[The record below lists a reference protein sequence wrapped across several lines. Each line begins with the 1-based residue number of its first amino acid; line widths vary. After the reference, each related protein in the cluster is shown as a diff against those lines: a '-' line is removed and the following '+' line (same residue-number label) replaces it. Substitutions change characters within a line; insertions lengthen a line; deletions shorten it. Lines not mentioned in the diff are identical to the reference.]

1 MSVKYRLYR
10 NNISNTGTHRKW
22 YARAVVSRTVGIDE
36 IAARI
41 QDGCTVKR
49 SDVLAVLC
57 ELSEAVRDELLDIFL
72 EFIQDEGRSILVSS
86 HILSDLEKVCDY
98 VTFIHGGRLLFSE
111 EKDTLLEKYVVAK
124 LSEAELRSLDPAK
137 VAGLRRSAFG
147 VEALVERSAA
157 RGLVCD
163 PAGIE
168 DIMLYYLRGET
179 K

>member
-57 ELSEAVRDELLDIFL
+57 ELSEAVRDELLAGNRVVLPGLGSFKVGLASAPADTPDEWTPARHLRGAHIVFRPETADSYASGRRSRSPKALRDL
-72 EFIQDEGRSILVSS
+72 EVEELPRYDKGGRPKDEGR
-86 HILSDLEKVCDY
+86 
-98 VTFIHGGRLLFSE
+98 R
-111 EKDTLLEKYVVAK
+111 
-124 LSEAELRSLDPAK
+124 
-137 VAGLRRSAFG
+137 
-147 VEALVERSAA
+147 
-157 RGLVCD
+157 
-163 PAGIE
+163 
-168 DIMLYYLRGET
+168 
-179 K
+179 

>member
-57 ELSEAVRDELLDIFL
+57 ELSETVRDELLAGNRVVLPGLGSFKVGLASAPADTPDEWTPARHLRGAHIVFRPETADSYASGRRSRSPKALRGL
-72 EFIQDEGRSILVSS
+72 EVEELPRYD
-86 HILSDLEKVCDY
+86 K
-98 VTFIHGGRLLFSE
+98 GGRP
-111 EKDTLLEKYVVAK
+111 KD
-124 LSEAELRSLDPAK
+124 
-137 VAGLRRSAFG
+137 AGRR
-147 VEALVERSAA
+147 
-157 RGLVCD
+157 
-163 PAGIE
+163 
-168 DIMLYYLRGET
+168 
-179 K
+179 

>member
-57 ELSEAVRDELLDIFL
+57 ELSEAVRDELLAGNRVVLPGLGSFKVGLASAPADTPDEWTPARHLRGAHIVFRPETADSYASGRRSRSPKALRGL
-72 EFIQDEGRSILVSS
+72 EVEEQPRYD
-86 HILSDLEKVCDY
+86 K
-98 VTFIHGGRLLFSE
+98 GGRP
-111 EKDTLLEKYVVAK
+111 KD
-124 LSEAELRSLDPAK
+124 
-137 VAGLRRSAFG
+137 AGRR
-147 VEALVERSAA
+147 
-157 RGLVCD
+157 
-163 PAGIE
+163 
-168 DIMLYYLRGET
+168 
-179 K
+179 

>member
-57 ELSEAVRDELLDIFL
+57 ELSEAVRDELLAGNRVVLPGLGSFKVGLASAPADTPDEWTPARHLRGAHIVFRPETADSCASGRRSRSPKALRGL
-72 EFIQDEGRSILVSS
+72 EVEELPRYD
-86 HILSDLEKVCDY
+86 K
-98 VTFIHGGRLLFSE
+98 GGRP
-111 EKDTLLEKYVVAK
+111 KD
-124 LSEAELRSLDPAK
+124 
-137 VAGLRRSAFG
+137 AGRR
-147 VEALVERSAA
+147 
-157 RGLVCD
+157 
-163 PAGIE
+163 
-168 DIMLYYLRGET
+168 
-179 K
+179 

>member
-57 ELSEAVRDELLDIFL
+57 ELSEAVRDELLAGNRVVLPGLGSFKVGLASAPADTP
-72 EFIQDEGRSILVSS
+72 DEWTPARHLRGA
-86 HILSDLEKVCDY
+86 HIVFRPETADSY
-98 VTFIHGGRLLFSE
+98 ASG
-111 EKDTLLEKYVVAK
+111 
-124 LSEAELRSLDPAK
+124 
-137 VAGLRRSAFG
+137 RRSRSPK
-147 VEALVERSAA
+147 AL
-157 RGLVCD
+157 RGLEVEELPRYD
-163 PAGIE
+163 KGGLPKDAG
-168 DIMLYYLRGET
+168 RR
-179 K
+179 

>member
-57 ELSEAVRDELLDIFL
+57 ELSEAVRDELLAGNRVVLPSLGSFKVGLASAPADTPDEWTPARHLRGAHIVFRPETADSYASGRRSRSPKALRGL
-72 EFIQDEGRSILVSS
+72 EVEELPRYD
-86 HILSDLEKVCDY
+86 K
-98 VTFIHGGRLLFSE
+98 GGRP
-111 EKDTLLEKYVVAK
+111 KD
-124 LSEAELRSLDPAK
+124 
-137 VAGLRRSAFG
+137 AGRR
-147 VEALVERSAA
+147 
-157 RGLVCD
+157 
-163 PAGIE
+163 
-168 DIMLYYLRGET
+168 
-179 K
+179 

>member
-57 ELSEAVRDELLDIFL
+57 ELSEAVRDELLAGNRVVLPGLGSFKVGLASAPADTPDEWTPARHLRGTHIVFRPETADSYASGRRSRSPKALRGL
-72 EFIQDEGRSILVSS
+72 EVEELPRYD
-86 HILSDLEKVCDY
+86 K
-98 VTFIHGGRLLFSE
+98 GGRP
-111 EKDTLLEKYVVAK
+111 KD
-124 LSEAELRSLDPAK
+124 
-137 VAGLRRSAFG
+137 AGRR
-147 VEALVERSAA
+147 
-157 RGLVCD
+157 
-163 PAGIE
+163 
-168 DIMLYYLRGET
+168 
-179 K
+179 

>member
-57 ELSEAVRDELLDIFL
+57 ELSEAVRDELLAGNRIVLPGLGSFKVGLASAPADTPDEWTPARHLRGAHIVFRPETADSYASGRRSRSPKALRGL
-72 EFIQDEGRSILVSS
+72 EVEELPRYD
-86 HILSDLEKVCDY
+86 K
-98 VTFIHGGRLLFSE
+98 GGRP
-111 EKDTLLEKYVVAK
+111 KD
-124 LSEAELRSLDPAK
+124 
-137 VAGLRRSAFG
+137 AGRR
-147 VEALVERSAA
+147 
-157 RGLVCD
+157 
-163 PAGIE
+163 
-168 DIMLYYLRGET
+168 
-179 K
+179 

>member
-57 ELSEAVRDELLDIFL
+57 ELSEAVRDELLAGNRVVLPGLGSFKVGLASAPADTPDEWTPARHLRGAHIVFRPETADSYASGRRSRSPKALCGL
-72 EFIQDEGRSILVSS
+72 EVEELPRYD
-86 HILSDLEKVCDY
+86 K
-98 VTFIHGGRLLFSE
+98 GGRP
-111 EKDTLLEKYVVAK
+111 KD
-124 LSEAELRSLDPAK
+124 
-137 VAGLRRSAFG
+137 AGRR
-147 VEALVERSAA
+147 
-157 RGLVCD
+157 
-163 PAGIE
+163 
-168 DIMLYYLRGET
+168 
-179 K
+179 

>member
-57 ELSEAVRDELLDIFL
+57 ELSEAVRDELLAGNRVVLPGLGSFKVGLASAPADTPDEWTPARHLRGAHIVFRPETADSYASGRRSRSPKALRGL
-72 EFIQDEGRSILVSS
+72 EVEELPRYD
-86 HILSDLEKVCDY
+86 K
-98 VTFIHGGRLLFSE
+98 GGRP
-111 EKDTLLEKYVVAK
+111 KD
-124 LSEAELRSLDPAK
+124 
-137 VAGLRRSAFG
+137 AGRR
-147 VEALVERSAA
+147 
-157 RGLVCD
+157 
-163 PAGIE
+163 
-168 DIMLYYLRGET
+168 
-179 K
+179 

>member
-57 ELSEAVRDELLDIFL
+57 ELSEAVRDELLAGNRVVLPGLGSFKVGLASAPTDTPDEWTPARHLRGAHIVFRPETADSYASGRRSRSPKALRGL
-72 EFIQDEGRSILVSS
+72 EVEELPRYD
-86 HILSDLEKVCDY
+86 K
-98 VTFIHGGRLLFSE
+98 GGRP
-111 EKDTLLEKYVVAK
+111 KD
-124 LSEAELRSLDPAK
+124 
-137 VAGLRRSAFG
+137 AGRR
-147 VEALVERSAA
+147 
-157 RGLVCD
+157 
-163 PAGIE
+163 
-168 DIMLYYLRGET
+168 
-179 K
+179 

>member
-57 ELSEAVRDELLDIFL
+57 ELSEAVRDELLAGNRVVLPGLGSFKVGLASAPADTPDEWTPARHLRGAHIVFRPETADSYASGRRSRSPKALRGL
-72 EFIQDEGRSILVSS
+72 EVEELPRYD
-86 HILSDLEKVCDY
+86 K
-98 VTFIHGGRLLFSE
+98 GGRP
-111 EKDTLLEKYVVAK
+111 KD
-124 LSEAELRSLDPAK
+124 
-137 VAGLRRSAFG
+137 AGWR
-147 VEALVERSAA
+147 
-157 RGLVCD
+157 
-163 PAGIE
+163 
-168 DIMLYYLRGET
+168 
-179 K
+179 